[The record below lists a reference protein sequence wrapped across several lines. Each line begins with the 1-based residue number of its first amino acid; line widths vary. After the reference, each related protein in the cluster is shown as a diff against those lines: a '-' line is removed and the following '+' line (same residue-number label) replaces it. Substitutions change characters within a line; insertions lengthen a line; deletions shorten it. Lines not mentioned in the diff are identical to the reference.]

1 MRILALLTCLFAG
14 AAVAQQAAFDVA
26 SVKVIDP
33 ATRPAFGHSG
43 GPGTADPAR
52 IHYCCD
58 AMITLLTRA
67 YGVQSDRVSGP
78 DWLADFGGP
87 NRYTIDATLPPDTT
101 KAQFQSMLQ
110 NLLVERFHLK
120 VHRETRNYP
129 GYDLVA
135 AKGGSKLKEVTPSPL
150 SADAGSR
157 KPTVKNG
164 EVVFPPGPRMM
175 SWGGSGRLRIES
187 REKSIG
193 DLASTL
199 GSVITQALGGDTMDL
214 SAPKARVTD
223 KTGLTGKYSYTLE
236 FACEGCRG
244 PGAAEPPADLA
255 TIFVA
260 IEKQLGLKLE
270 KTKDIPLDVIVVDH
284 VDKTPTGN

>member
-1 MRILALLTCLFAG
+1 MRTVPRTPVLASLLVALAL
-14 AAVAQQAAFDVA
+14 AQQPAFDVA

-43 GPGTADPAR
+43 GPGTADPGR

-67 YGVQSDRVSGP
+67 YGIQSDRVSGP

-87 NRYTIDATLPPDTT
+87 NRYTIDATMPPDTT

-110 NLLVERFHLK
+110 SLLVERFHLK
-120 VHRETRNYP
+120 VHHETRNFP
-129 GYDLVA
+129 GYDLVV
-135 AKGGSKLKEVTPSPL
+135 AKDGPKLKELAPIPKAADTPPQTPAL
-150 SADAGSR
+150 
-157 KPTVKNG
+157 KNG
-164 EVVFPPGPRMM
+164 EIVFPPGPRMM
-175 SWGGSGRLRIES
+175 SWGGSGGMRIEAQ
-187 REKSIG
+187 EKSIG
-193 DLASTL
+193 DLASAL
-199 GSVITQALGGDTMDL
+199 GSMITQAQGANLMDF
-214 SAPKARVTD
+214 SIPKARVTD
-223 KTGLTGKYSYTLE
+223 KTGLIGRYNFTLE
-236 FACEGCRG
+236 FAGD
-244 PGAAEPPADLA
+244 PASDLP
-255 TIFVA
+255 TVFVA